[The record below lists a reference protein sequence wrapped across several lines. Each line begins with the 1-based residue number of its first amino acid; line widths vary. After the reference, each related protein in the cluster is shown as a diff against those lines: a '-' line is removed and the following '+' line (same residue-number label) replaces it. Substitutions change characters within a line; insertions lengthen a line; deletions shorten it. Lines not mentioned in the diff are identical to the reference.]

1 MLRTKLISKLGLS
14 LLLLAV
20 ASMPAGVAQRI
31 RIGGNVQA
39 ANLVHQVV
47 PVYPPE
53 AKRDRIQGV
62 VRLEV
67 EIGADGNIQSA
78 QVVSGPSELVAA
90 ARTAVLQWVYRPTLP
105 NGEPVEVLTTVD
117 VNFTL
122 SQ

>member
-1 MLRTKLISKLGLS
+1 MLPTKLISKLGLS

-20 ASMPAGVAQRI
+20 ASIPATAQRI
-31 RIGGNVQA
+31 RVGGNVQA
-39 ANLVHQVV
+39 ANLVHQVA

-53 AKRDRIQGV
+53 AKRNRIQGV

-67 EIGADGNIQSA
+67 GIGADGSVQSA
-78 QVVSGPSELVAA
+78 QVVSGPPELVDV
-90 ARTAVLQWVYRPTLP
+90 ARTAVLQWVYKPTLL

-122 SQ
+122 SE

>member
-20 ASMPAGVAQRI
+20 ASMPAGAAQRI